1 MNTHPGGR
9 NGSSFAYSFSLLSIM
24 LFTVLGTTL
33 LRPVIDL
40 NLNRAGQTKT
50 YIGAN
55 GVMWELGCFLAA
67 LLLVRILR
75 RWGQRV
81 LLAVCLALLPILI
94 LATPPLMPT
103 ALLFPA
109 RFLLGLLTT
118 LVCLA
123 CITGA
128 VVASGKENHGT
139 TLCVIT
145 ASATG
150 AKALGSAMVRPVGI
164 DGYGPFLFAAM
175 SVGLGLLL
183 LVGQRNGG
191 PKAGRCSPR
200 PPLPRGMGPSVARGA
215 LIALAFCAGACRAA
229 FFTFLPIFAAGLG
242 FRPEDGAL
250 LLAVAFAGAVILS
263 VPIGRLGDRFG
274 HGRMLVLVMLAV
286 VAASIPLV
294 TPFAGLPGLMAM
306 VFVIGGGVSTTRDL
320 GQAVWSCRHPEPEN
334 VIAHLSFWAGLGAV
348 VGVLGTGV
356 LMDLSGPLAFGYAVI
371 GGSVLIMVM
380 AASTDP
386 RELKI
391 DEDAERES
399 DPLLGADKILIDD

>member
-1 MNTHPGGR
+1 MSAPAAGR
-9 NGSSFAYSFSLLSIM
+9 NGSSFASSISLLSIM
-24 LFTVLGTTL
+24 LFTVLGTTI

-40 NLNRAGQTKT
+40 NLNRAGLTKT

-67 LLLVRILR
+67 LVLVRGLR
-75 RWGQRV
+75 RWGHRT
-81 LLAVCLALLPILI
+81 LLAVCLTLLPLLI
-94 LATPPLMPT
+94 LATPPLLPT
-103 ALLFPA
+103 AMLFPL
-109 RFLLGLLTT
+109 RFALGFLTT

-123 CITGA
+123 CITGS

-139 TLCVIT
+139 ALCVIT

-150 AKALGSAMVRPVGI
+150 AKALGSAMVRQVGI
-164 DGYGPFLFAAM
+164 DGYGPFLLAGM

-183 LVGQRNGG
+183 LASLRNGAPKGSPG
-191 PKAGRCSPR
+191 PQRSP
-200 PPLPRGMGPSVARGA
+200 LACARVSPFA
-215 LIALAFCAGACRAA
+215 LGTLVVLAFCAGACRAA
-229 FFTFLPIFAAGLG
+229 FFTFLPIYATGIG

-286 VAASIPLV
+286 IAASIPLV
-294 TPFAGLPGLMAM
+294 APVSGLPWLMVM
-306 VFVIGGGVSTTRDL
+306 VFVIGGGFSTTRDL

-348 VGVLGTGV
+348 AGVLGTGV
-356 LMDLSGPLAFGYAVI
+356 FMDLWGPLAFGAAVI
-371 GGSVLIMVM
+371 GGGVLIMIL

-386 RELKI
+386 RALKI
-391 DEDAERES
+391 DEDTERDM
-399 DPLLGADKILIDD
+399 DPLVGANKILFDD